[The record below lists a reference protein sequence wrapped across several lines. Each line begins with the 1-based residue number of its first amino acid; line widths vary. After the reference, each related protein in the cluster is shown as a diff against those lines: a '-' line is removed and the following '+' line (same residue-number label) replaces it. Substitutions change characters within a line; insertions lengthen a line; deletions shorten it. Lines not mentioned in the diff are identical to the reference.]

1 MQSGRIKSLEP
12 ERGFGFITPDS
23 ATGRERGRGRMVD
36 VFFHRSVVADD
47 AYDTLH
53 VGQRVRYERKSDD
66 PNQHRPPASVVQP
79 VIAEPIRE
87 AAAPTPTSGVASAG
101 TRARATKLLRR
112 RTTRRPGG

>member
-1 MQSGRIKSLEP
+1 MQAGRIKSLEP

-36 VFFHRSVVADD
+36 VFFHRSVVEDD
-47 AYDTLH
+47 GYDALR

-66 PNQHRPPASVVQP
+66 PNQHRPPASIVQP

-87 AAAPTPTSGVASAG
+87 AAAPAPAPGVASS
-101 TRARATKLLRR
+101 RLRATTLLRR